1 MRARTRLSARSS
13 IPGSSKRTRTSS
25 AARTRKPSRTTRRLP
40 AGSLRKPRKESQT
53 AATSAAVASRSAQP
67 GSVESEV
74 TRQAL

>member
-13 IPGSSKRTRTSS
+13 IPGS
-25 AARTRKPSRTTRRLP
+25 RTRKPSRTTRRLP